1 MSDAAKRGERPPSR
15 DYLTRLNKGFGA
27 LGVWMATHRL
37 IVLAL
42 TLAAIAV
49 ASYFATTVRID
60 NSLEAFFDDTDQS
73 YLAYT
78 DYQRDFGPDEVG
90 VLVYHAPSTQHGP
103 FDLEVMRKI
112 MHLTRAIEDEVP
124 FIKEVTSLT
133 NVEFIAATGDFLEIH
148 EIGLDFP
155 KTQEALLVRREAMRK
170 KPTYIGGL
178 FNKDV
183 THAAIIMEMSRT
195 STDELDRIRV
205 DPEGGDGL
213 DNLYPQASQI
223 KLYEILARPEF
234 EGIEFYFSGDVPF
247 NYTYNTV
254 ISSESTML
262 TIYSLILVL
271 VLAGLFFRI
280 RLAGFIGPFV
290 VVVLGLVFTLGFM
303 GLANFQMGM
312 LFLMVPTLIIAIGV
326 AQTVHI
332 ITEFTGYQAQGV
344 ERVEAIRLTLEHVG
358 VPCFLAALTTSFGF
372 LGMTVSKLEAIS
384 EVAVYMAVGVFLT
397 FILSISV
404 MICFL
409 SFYKAPAK
417 PRPQSKK
424 LGHFLDW
431 VVAVNL
437 KHRAAIFVVS
447 ILVFAASFMGAA
459 RLSVGFNFLD
469 DMRDHLQFKIDT
481 LAIEEVLGG
490 LLNVVYIFDT
500 KTDGG
505 VKNAELLKQ
514 IEALQIRADSHA
526 LVKKTYSLVDIIK
539 DLNQSF
545 HADDPAFNKIPE
557 DSDLIAQ
564 YLLLYELSGGEE
576 LEDYVSFDQSRTV
589 LELRV
594 ESDNSDKL
602 RAILDD
608 LNAQIAAFPP
618 GSVEI
623 RQTGVGLLWIKM
635 ADYIGDSQIPGYAL
649 AFIMIAAVLSLA
661 YQSLRVGLLSMIPNL
676 APVLLALGVM
686 GWAGVHLDY
695 MRLLLGTIA
704 IGIAVDDTVHM
715 LTRCRHEFRKTRN
728 YEMAI
733 RNSLSTVGQAL
744 IYTTAILTLS
754 FMVFLSSDM
763 AVMASF
769 GVLLGFTIFVALIA
783 DLFLLPAILMT
794 FKPFGA
800 EQAEPEAVPALAGAS
815 LGEENPAG

>member
-1 MSDAAKRGERPPSR
+1 MSDSAEGNRTTQDK
-15 DYLTRLNKGFGA
+15 DYLARLNKGFGA
-27 LGVWMATHRL
+27 LGVWMATHRA
-37 IVLAL
+37 IVLVV
-42 TLAAIAV
+42 TLATIAA

-60 NSLEAFFDDTDQS
+60 NSLEAFFDSTDQS

-78 DYQRDFGPDEVG
+78 DYQQDFGPDEVG
-90 VLVYHAPSTQHGP
+90 VLVYHAPDTEHGP
-103 FDLEVMRKI
+103 FDIDVMRKV
-112 MHLTRAIEDEVP
+112 MHLTEAIEAEVP

-133 NVEFIAATGDFLEIH
+133 NVEFIKATGDFLEIL

-155 KTQEALLVRREAMRK
+155 ETQETLLARREAMRK
-170 KPTYIGGL
+170 KPTYVGGL

-195 STDELDRIRV
+195 STDELDRIRA
-205 DPEGGDGL
+205 DPDGGDGL
-213 DNLYPQASQI
+213 DNLYPQASQN

-247 NYTYNTV
+247 NTTYNTV
-254 ISSESTML
+254 IGSESVLL

-271 VLAGLFFRI
+271 VLAMLFFRI
-280 RLAGFIGPFV
+280 RLAGFLGPFA
-290 VVVLGLVFTLGFM
+290 VVVLGLIFTLGFM
-303 GLANFQMGM
+303 GLGGFQMGM

-332 ITEFTGYQAQGV
+332 ITEFTHYQAQGM

-358 VPCFLAALTTSFGF
+358 VPCFLAALTTSIGF

-384 EVAVYMAVGVFLT
+384 EVAIYMAVGVFLT

-409 SFYKAPAK
+409 SFYKPPPKQAESAPAS
-417 PRPQSKK
+417 PGLIAR
-424 LGHFLDW
+424 FLDW
-431 VVAVNL
+431 VIDVNL
-437 KHRAAIFVVS
+437 NRRPAIIAVS
-447 ILVFAASFMGAA
+447 LIVFAVSFMGAA
-459 RLSVGFNFLD
+459 KLHVGFNFLD
-469 DMRDHLQFKIDT
+469 DMKDHLPFKQDT
-481 LAIEEVLGG
+481 LAIEEVMGG

-500 KTDGG
+500 GKEGS
-505 VKNAELLKQ
+505 VKNAEMLRQ
-514 IEALQIRADSHA
+514 IEALQARADSHD

-545 HADDPAFNKIPE
+545 HGDDPAFNKIP
-557 DSDLIAQ
+557 DDNDLIAQ
-564 YLLLYELSGGEE
+564 YLLLYEISGGEE
-576 LEDYVSFDQSRTV
+576 LEDYVSFDQTRTV

-594 ESDNSDKL
+594 ESDESDKL
-602 RAILDD
+602 RAILED
-608 LNAQIAAFPP
+608 LNKQIATMPP
-618 GSVEI
+618 GTFDV

-635 ADYIGDSQIPGYAL
+635 ADYIGDSQLPGYGL
-649 AFIMIAAVLSLA
+649 AFLMIALVLSLA
-661 YQSLRVGLLSMIPNL
+661 YRSIKVGLLSMIPNL
-676 APVLLALGVM
+676 TPVLLALGVM
-686 GWAGVHLDY
+686 GWAGIHLDY

-715 LTRCRHEFRKTRN
+715 LTRCRHEFQKTGN
-728 YEMAI
+728 YATAI
-733 RNSLSTVGQAL
+733 RNSLTTVGQAL
-744 IYTTAILTLS
+744 IYTTVILVLT

-769 GVLLGFTIFVALIA
+769 CILLGITISVALIA

-800 EQAEPEAVPALAGAS
+800 EQRAPATAPEVAAAPAQ
-815 LGEENPAG
+815 

>member
-1 MSDAAKRGERPPSR
+1 MSDSSEGHQTDARK
-15 DYLTRLNKGFGA
+15 DYLARFNKGFGT

-37 IVLAL
+37 IVLIL
-42 TLAAIAV
+42 TLSTIAA

-78 DYQRDFGPDEVG
+78 DYQQDFGPDEVG
-90 VLVYHAPSTQHGP
+90 VLVYHAPSTEHGP

-112 MHLTRAIEDEVP
+112 MHLTQAIEDEVP

-155 KTQEALLVRREAMRK
+155 ANQEVLLVRREAMRK

-178 FNKDV
+178 FNKEV

-195 STDELDRIRV
+195 STDDLDRIRA

-213 DNLYPQASQI
+213 DNLYPQASQN
-223 KLYEILARPEF
+223 KVYEILARPEF
-234 EGIEFYFSGDVPF
+234 EGIKFYFSGDVPF

-254 ISSESTML
+254 ISSESTLL
-262 TIYSLILVL
+262 TIYSIILVL

-280 RLAGFIGPFV
+280 RLAGFLGPFA
-290 VVVLGLVFTLGFM
+290 VVVLGLIFTLGFM
-303 GLANFQMGM
+303 GLAGFHMGM

-332 ITEFTGYQAQGV
+332 ITEFTGYQAHGV

-358 VPCFLAALTTSFGF
+358 VPCFLAALTTSIGF
-372 LGMTVSKLEAIS
+372 LGMTVSKLQAIS

-424 LGHFLDW
+424 IGRFLDW
-431 VVAVNL
+431 VVSVNL
-437 KHRAAIFVVS
+437 KHRAAILVVS
-447 ILVFAASFMGAA
+447 TLIFAASFMGAA
-459 RLSVGFNFLD
+459 RLNVGFNFLD
-469 DMRDHLQFKIDT
+469 DMKEHLQFKIDT

-514 IEALQIRADSHA
+514 IEALQIRADSHD
-526 LVKKTYSLVDIIK
+526 LVKKTYSLVDIVK

-545 HADDPAFNKIPE
+545 HSDDPGFNTIPE

-564 YLLLYELSGGEE
+564 YLLLYELSGGDE

-594 ESDNSDKL
+594 ESDDSEKL

-608 LNAQIAAFPP
+608 LDAQIAALPP
-618 GSVEI
+618 GSVEV

-635 ADYIGDSQIPGYAL
+635 ADYIGDSQLPGYGL
-649 AFIMIAAVLSLA
+649 AFFMIALVLSLA
-661 YQSLRVGLLSMIPNL
+661 YRSIKVGLLSMIPNL
-676 APVLLALGVM
+676 TPVLLVLGVM
-686 GWAGVHLDY
+686 GWAGIHLDY

-715 LTRCRHEFRKTRN
+715 LTRCRHEFQKTGN
-728 YEMAI
+728 YATAI
-733 RNSLSTVGQAL
+733 GNSLRTVGQAL
-744 IYTTAILTLS
+744 IYTTAILILS
-754 FMVFLSSDM
+754 FMVFLISDM

-769 GVLLGFTIFVALIA
+769 GILLGFTIFVALIA

-800 EQAEPEAVPALAGAS
+800 EQAEPTALAAAAS
-815 LGEENPAG
+815 AQ

>member
-1 MSDAAKRGERPPSR
+1 MPEAPEKDEDYAAG
-15 DYLTRLNKGFGA
+15 DYLTRLNKGFGS
-27 LGVWMATHRL
+27 LGVWMATHRA
-37 IVLAL
+37 IVLVL
-42 TLAAIAV
+42 TLAAIAT

-60 NSLEAFFDDTDQS
+60 NSLEAFFDGTDQS

-78 DYQRDFGPDEVG
+78 DYQQDFGPDEVG
-90 VLVYHAPSTQHGP
+90 VLVYHAPSTEHGP

-112 MHLTRAIEDEVP
+112 MALTEAIEDEVP

-155 KTQEALLVRREAMRK
+155 ETQEALLARREAMRK

-178 FNKDV
+178 FNKEV

-195 STDELDRIRV
+195 STDELDRIRA
-205 DPEGGDGL
+205 DPDGGDGL

-234 EGIEFYFSGDVPF
+234 DGIEFYFTGDVPF

-254 ISSESTML
+254 ISAESEML
-262 TIYSLILVL
+262 TVYSLVLVL

-303 GLANFQMGM
+303 GLAGFQMGM

-332 ITEFTGYQAQGV
+332 ITEFTGYREQGV

-358 VPCFLAALTTSFGF
+358 VPCFLAALTTSLGF

-417 PRPQSKK
+417 KAGEAARPQPRNRG
-424 LGHFLDW
+424 LGRFLDW
-431 VVAVNL
+431 VVSVNL
-437 KHRAAIFVVS
+437 RHRAAIFAVS
-447 ILVFAASFMGAA
+447 ALVFAASIMGAA

-469 DMRDHLQFKIDT
+469 DMKDHLQFKIDT

-500 KTDGG
+500 KRDGG

-514 IEALQIRADSHA
+514 IEALQARADSHA

-545 HADDPAFNKIPE
+545 HGDDPAFNKIPD

-564 YLLLYELSGGEE
+564 YLLLYEISGGEE
-576 LEDYVSFDQSRTV
+576 LEDYVSFDHSRTV

-594 ESDNSDKL
+594 ESDDSDKL

-608 LNAQIAAFPP
+608 LNTQIASMPP
-618 GSVEI
+618 GAVEV

-649 AFIMIAAVLSLA
+649 AFVMIAIVLSLA
-661 YQSLRVGLLSMIPNL
+661 YRSLKVGLLSMVPNL
-676 APVLLALGVM
+676 APVVLALGVM

-715 LTRCRHEFRKTRN
+715 LTRCRQEFVKTGN
-728 YEMAI
+728 YEAAI
-733 RNSLSTVGQAL
+733 RNSLSTVGRAL
-744 IYTTAILTLS
+744 IFTTAILTLA
-754 FMVFLSSDM
+754 FLVFLMSDM

-769 GVLLGFTIFVALIA
+769 GILLGFTIFVALIA

-794 FKPFGA
+794 FKPFGSERA
-800 EQAEPEAVPALAGAS
+800 ALAA
-815 LGEENPAG
+815 AQT